1 MYSTLNIPLFTKTN
15 AHFLNIENLLTHC
28 KKGDRKAQQSLY
40 NLYKDR
46 FFALSMKY
54 CKNRD
59 EAHDNLQESFIT
71 ILTKITTFNNKGSFE
86 GWMKRIVI
94 NKAID
99 RYKREPYLES
109 IDDYQVEE
117 EDTKIDESELS
128 ISLQELLLLV
138 QELPDRYRLV
148 FNMYQ
153 LDNYTHQEIAQT
165 LEISLGTSKSN
176 LHRAKTILKEKII
189 TYMASQKNSIVNGN

>member
-1 MYSTLNIPLFTKTN
+1 MELEK
-15 AHFLNIENLLTHC
+15 LLKKC

-46 FFALSMKY
+46 LFALSMKY

-59 EAHDNLQESFIT
+59 EAQDNLQDSFVT
-71 ILTKITTFNNKGSFE
+71 IFTKIDSFKNAGSFE

-99 RYKREPYLES
+99 RYKRKPYLES
-109 IDDYQVEE
+109 IDDHQIK
-117 EDTKIDESELS
+117 EDDIAIDEDN
-128 ISLQELLLLV
+128 ITVPLQTLLTFV

-148 FNMYQ
+148 FNLYQ
-153 LDNYTHQEIAQT
+153 LDNYTHKEIAAS
-165 LEISLGTSKSN
+165 LNISQGTSKSN
-176 LHRAKTILKEKII
+176 LHRAKMILKERII
-189 TYMASQKNSIVNGN
+189 ALMAAQKNSIVNGN